1 LDHPIGRVSR
11 RLNSGISG
19 ISRSRGSPQSTRRS
33 FAESRE
39 RQLTILADRGW
50 RFGRSWAIP
59 RRLIAGVL
67 AANLSA
73 CAVASVSSP
82 TETTMASVLT
92 SADSGKTI
100 DLRVGAEAA
109 LRLPENPSTGFRWA
123 IDAADANLAEIK
135 QGAYDPASK
144 AVGGGGQA
152 QWLIKAKAPGAT
164 TIKLK
169 RWRQWEGES
178 SVVERFEITLRIS
191 P

>member
-1 LDHPIGRVSR
+1 MGIELGPGRIFHDAVRIHAQPELLGHLDHPIGRVSR

-82 TETTMASVLT
+82 TETTMASVL
-92 SADSGKTI
+92 
-100 DLRVGAEAA
+100 
-109 LRLPENPSTGFRWA
+109 
-123 IDAADANLAEIK
+123 
-135 QGAYDPASK
+135 
-144 AVGGGGQA
+144 
-152 QWLIKAKAPGAT
+152 
-164 TIKLK
+164 
-169 RWRQWEGES
+169 
-178 SVVERFEITLRIS
+178 
-191 P
+191 